1 MTSKK
6 GRRFIWRAAS
16 SLSELQFQLKNSF
29 RMLAPLFRH
38 ISKMTAKTATIIE
51 ILKFMTNILF
61 SARSFV
67 HHGLTRYNTE
77 KTAKPPGSVTDKLVW
92 MIRLKAFKMLPIL
105 VTVWPGLFERRITL
119 SSLLKTGAWILRN
132 NAVHDV
138 SSLNIVK
145 KNHC

>member
-77 KTAKPPGSVTDKLVW
+77 KNC
-92 MIRLKAFKMLPIL
+92 
-105 VTVWPGLFERRITL
+105 
-119 SSLLKTGAWILRN
+119 KTPRQCNRQI
-132 NAVHDV
+132 
-138 SSLNIVK
+138 SLNDTFKSVQDVANTSNSLARVVWKTDNAIHRI
-145 KNHC
+145 NHSPVDSVVCFVNTYPLDSDLSGG